1 MKIPLVD
8 VCAQNSALS
17 DEIKTAIGGVINSST
32 FIGGDEVETF
42 EKSFAQRHG
51 GGYVIGVG
59 SGSDALNLALQSL
72 DLKPG
77 DEVITVP
84 NTWISTVF
92 AISHSGA
99 TPVFADINPETY
111 QIDIAQLEKRITP
124 STRAVVAVHMFGHPA
139 PMNEIVAICRPKGIR
154 VIEDVAQA
162 VDAELDGKLVGTF
175 GDIACFS
182 FYPGKNLGCLGDGGA
197 VFTKNR
203 DVANFIRALACYGQ
217 QEKFNHTYIGWNSRL
232 DAIQAAVLAVKLPHL
247 KEWTEARRQHA
258 KTYRELLQ
266 GLELTLPRESG
277 GARHV
282 YHLYVIETAK
292 RDSVLQSLRNQGV
305 MAQVHY
311 PAVVHLQECYRT
323 LGYEKGDFPAAERA
337 ADRILSI
344 PMFAELTF
352 EQMHYTAHALADILK
367 EIQ

>member
-8 VCAQNSALS
+8 VCAQNSALIN
-17 DEIKTAIGGVINSST
+17 EINTAIGAVIDSSS
-32 FIGGDEVETF
+32 FIDGDEVERF
-42 EKSFAQRHG
+42 EKIFAQRHG

-59 SGSDALNLALQSL
+59 SGSDALNLALKSL
-72 DLKPG
+72 GLKPG

-99 TPVFADINPETY
+99 IPVFADINPETY

-124 STRAVVAVHMFGHPA
+124 STKAVVAVHMFGHPA
-139 PMNEIVAICRPKGIR
+139 PMNEILALCRPKGIR

-162 VDAELDGKLVGTF
+162 VDAELDGRLVGTF

-197 VFTKNR
+197 VFTEHR
-203 DVANFIRALACYGQ
+203 DLADFIRALARYGQ
-217 QEKFNHTYIGWNSRL
+217 PEKFNHTYIGWNSRL
-232 DAIQAAVLAVKLPHL
+232 DAIQAAVLEVKLPYL

-258 KTYRELLQ
+258 KAYHDLLQ
-266 GLELTLPRESG
+266 GLGLDLPRESE

-292 RDSVLQSLRNQGV
+292 RDQVLHSLRNRGV

-311 PAVVHLQECYRT
+311 PAVVHLQECYRA
-323 LGYEKGDFPAAERA
+323 LGYGKGDFPAAERA
-337 ADRILSI
+337 AGRILSI
-344 PMFAELTF
+344 PMFAELTT
-352 EQMHYTAHALADILK
+352 EQMEYTAHALKDILK
-367 EIQ
+367 EIV

>member
-8 VCAQNSALS
+8 VYAQNSALS
-17 DEIKTAIGGVINSST
+17 GEINIAIDAVINSSS
-32 FIGGDEVETF
+32 FIGGAEVESF

-59 SGSDALNLALQSL
+59 SGSDALNLALKSL
-72 DLKPG
+72 SLKPG

-111 QIDIAQLEKRITP
+111 QIDIAQLERRITP
-124 STRAVVAVHMFGHPA
+124 STKAVVAVHMFGHPA
-139 PMNEIVAICRPKGIR
+139 PMDEIIALCRPKGIR

-162 VDAELDGKLVGTF
+162 VDAELDGRLVGTF

-197 VFTKNR
+197 VFTEHR
-203 DVANFIRALACYGQ
+203 DLAESVRTLACYGQ
-217 QEKFNHTYIGWNSRL
+217 QEKFNHTHIGWNSRL
-232 DAIQAAVLAVKLPHL
+232 DAVQAAVLNVKLPYL

-258 KTYRELLQ
+258 KAYHKLLQ
-266 GLELTLPRESG
+266 GLELNLPRESG

-292 RDSVLQSLRNQGV
+292 RDQVLNSLRNRGV

-311 PAVVHLQECYRT
+311 PVGVHLQKCYQT
-323 LGYEKGDFPAAERA
+323 LGYRKGEFPAAERA

-344 PMFAELTF
+344 PMFAELTA
-352 EQMHYTAHALADILK
+352 EQIEYSAHTLINILDDI
-367 EIQ
+367 I

>member
-8 VCAQNSALS
+8 VCAQNSALIN
-17 DEIKTAIGGVINSST
+17 EINTAIGAVIDSSS
-32 FIGGDEVETF
+32 FIDGDEVERF
-42 EKSFAQRHG
+42 EKIFAQRHG

-59 SGSDALNLALQSL
+59 SGSDALNLALKSL
-72 DLKPG
+72 GLKPG

-124 STRAVVAVHMFGHPA
+124 STKAVVAVHMFGHPA
-139 PMNEIVAICRPKGIR
+139 PMNEILALCRPKGIR

-162 VDAELDGKLVGTF
+162 VDAELDGRLVGTF

-197 VFTKNR
+197 VFTEHR
-203 DVANFIRALACYGQ
+203 DLADFIRALARYGQ
-217 QEKFNHTYIGWNSRL
+217 PEKFNHTYIGWNSRL
-232 DAIQAAVLAVKLPHL
+232 DAIQAAVLEVKLPYL

-258 KTYRELLQ
+258 KAYHDLLQ
-266 GLELTLPRESG
+266 GLGLNLPRESG

-292 RDSVLQSLRNQGV
+292 RDQVLHSLRDRGV

-311 PAVVHLQECYRT
+311 PAVVHLQECYRK
-323 LGYEKGDFPAAERA
+323 LGYGKGDFPAAERA
-337 ADRILSI
+337 AERILSI
-344 PMFAELTF
+344 PMFAELTA
-352 EQMHYTAHALADILK
+352 EQMEYTAYALTDILE
-367 EIQ
+367 EIV

>member
-8 VCAQNSALS
+8 VYAQNSALS
-17 DEIKTAIGGVINSST
+17 NEINIAIGAVIGSST
-32 FIGGDEVETF
+32 FIGGDAVEKF

-51 GGYVIGVG
+51 GGHVIGVG
-59 SGSDALNLALQSL
+59 SGSDALNLALKSL
-72 DLKPG
+72 GLKPG

-111 QIDIAQLEKRITP
+111 QVDMEQLEKRITP
-124 STRAVVAVHMFGHPA
+124 STKAVVAVHMFGHPA
-139 PMNEIVAICRPKGIR
+139 PMNEIMALCRPKGIR

-162 VDAELDGKLVGTF
+162 VDAELGRRKVGTF

-197 VFTKNR
+197 VLTKHR
-203 DVANFIRALACYGQ
+203 DLADFIRALARYGQ
-217 QEKFNHTYIGWNSRL
+217 PEKFNHKHIGWNSRL
-232 DAIQAAVLAVKLPHL
+232 DAIQAAVLEVKLPYL

-258 KTYRELLQ
+258 KSYQDLLQ
-266 GLELTLPRESG
+266 GIKLNLPRESS

-292 RDSVLQSLRNQGV
+292 RDQVLHSLRNRGV

-311 PAVVHLQECYRT
+311 PAGVHLQECYRT
-323 LGYEKGDFPAAERA
+323 LGYAKGDFPVAERA
-337 ADRILSI
+337 ANRILSI
-344 PMFAELTF
+344 PMFAELTT
-352 EQMHYTAHALADILK
+352 EQMEYTAHALKDILGD
-367 EIQ
+367 IL

>member
-8 VCAQNSALS
+8 VCAQNSALI
-17 DEIKTAIGGVINSST
+17 DEINTAISAVIDSSS
-32 FIGGDEVETF
+32 FIGGDEVERF

-51 GGYVIGVG
+51 GGHVIGVG
-59 SGSDALNLALQSL
+59 SGSDALNLALKSL
-72 DLKPG
+72 GLKSG

-111 QIDIAQLEKRITP
+111 QIDVAQLEKRITP
-124 STRAVVAVHMFGHPA
+124 NTKAVVAVHMFGHPA
-139 PMNEIVAICRPKGIR
+139 PMNEILGLCRPKGIR

-162 VDAELDGKLVGTF
+162 VDAELDGRLVGTF

-182 FYPGKNLGCLGDGGA
+182 FYPSKNLGCLGDGGA
-197 VFTKNR
+197 VFTGHR
-203 DVANFIRALACYGQ
+203 DLAEFIRALARYGQ
-217 QEKFNHTYIGWNSRL
+217 PERFNHAHIGWNSRL
-232 DAIQAAVLAVKLPHL
+232 DAIQAAVLEVKLPHL
-247 KEWTEARRQHA
+247 KEWTKSRRQHA
-258 KTYRELLQ
+258 KTYHDLLQ
-266 GLELTLPRESG
+266 GLKVDLPRERN

-292 RDSVLQSLRNQGV
+292 RDQVLHSLRKRGV

-311 PAVVHLQECYRT
+311 PAAVHLQECYRT
-323 LGYEKGDFPAAERA
+323 LGYGKGDFPAAERA

-344 PMFAELTF
+344 PMFAELTH
-352 EQMHYTAHALADILK
+352 EQMEYAAHALKDILE
-367 EIQ
+367 EIV